1 MMNVAPGHA
10 SAARLAVLE
19 HSMPYLHVPPVTV
32 GPFTIHA
39 FGAIAAVAVLLGVR
53 ATRRRA
59 DELGLDV
66 GVVDRLM
73 PWLVAAVFAG
83 AHLVAVV
90 AYYPGRILAD
100 PLILLRFWDGLSS
113 FGGIL
118 GGLAV
123 VWLFL
128 GRLGVRKKHYV
139 QALLFGAVVGLL
151 VGRFGC
157 AVAHDHPGKATS
169 SPLAVRGW
177 PTAETPPRTL
187 GFYTD
192 GPRRHDL
199 GLYEFL
205 FLLPVAALLYALRR
219 VQPFEHFHAALILLL
234 YMPVRFCLDFLR
246 TAEKVYL
253 GLTPG
258 QHFAAVFFAVG
269 LALALHGRRQEGPRA
284 PPAARAA

>member
-1 MMNVAPGHA
+1 
-10 SAARLAVLE
+10 
-19 HSMPYLHVPPVTV
+19 MPYLHVPSVTV
-32 GPFTIHA
+32 GPVTIHA
-39 FGAIAAVAVLLGVR
+39 FGVIAALAVLLGVR

-59 DELGLDV
+59 GELDLDV

-83 AHLVAVV
+83 AHLVSVF
-90 AYYPGRILAD
+90 AYYPMQVVED
-100 PLILLRFWDGLSS
+100 PLVLLRFWDGLSS

-118 GGLAV
+118 GGLVA
-123 VWLFL
+123 VWLFFR
-128 GRLGVRKKHYV
+128 RLGVRQKHYM

-157 AVAHDHPGKATS
+157 AIAHDHPGKVTS
-169 SPLAVRGW
+169 SPLAVEGW
-177 PTAETPPRTL
+177 PTDQTPPRTL

-205 FLLPVAALLYALRR
+205 FLIPVTVLLYVLRR
-219 VQPFEHFHAALILLL
+219 FRPFEHFHVALVLLL
-234 YMPVRFCLDFLR
+234 YTPVRFGLDFLR
-246 TAEKVYL
+246 TADTLYF

-258 QHFAAVFFAVG
+258 QYFAAAFFAVG
-269 LALALHGRRQEGPRA
+269 IGLAICGLRQDSPRP
-284 PPAARAA
+284 PPAAPS

>member
-1 MMNVAPGHA
+1 
-10 SAARLAVLE
+10 
-19 HSMPYLHVPPVTV
+19 MPYLHVPPITL
-32 GPFTIHA
+32 GPLTIHA
-39 FGAIAAVAVLLGVR
+39 FGVIAALAVVLGVQ

-59 DELGLDV
+59 TALGLDV

-73 PWLVAAVFAG
+73 PWLVPAVFAG
-83 AHLVAVV
+83 AHLVSVF
-90 AYYPGRILAD
+90 AYYPSRVVAD

-118 GGLAV
+118 GGLLL

-128 GRLGVRKKHYV
+128 RKLGVQRKHYV

-157 AVAHDHPGKATS
+157 AVAHDHPGKVTS
-169 SPLAVRGW
+169 SPVAVKGW
-177 PTAETPPRTL
+177 PTPDTPQRTL
-187 GFYTD
+187 GFYAD

-205 FLLPVAALLYALRR
+205 FLIPVTALLYALRR
-219 VQPFEHFHAALILLL
+219 ISPFEHFHVALFLLL
-234 YMPVRFCLDFLR
+234 YTPVRFCLDFLR
-246 TAEKVYL
+246 TSDALYF

-258 QHFAAVFFAVG
+258 QYFSVLFFVVG
-269 LALALHGRRQEGPRA
+269 LGLAVYGWRRGDPRS
-284 PPAARAA
+284 PPAAA